1 MHDGC
6 LVPFQATLLSYCVM
20 PSWLPQVQ
28 ARLLNLLTLL
38 TDAHLIEV
46 LGQLLNYLKEAR
58 PS

>member
-1 MHDGC
+1 
-6 LVPFQATLLSYCVM
+6 M